1 MTIKRD
7 LRDLPEPGAPDPEPR
22 FAPVLAEAW
31 RDRSIADRENHVP
44 SGKPFIHSDAGK
56 CARAIAYR
64 AAGVPRS
71 EEMDL
76 PGYWNTTLGTLVHEA
91 WQASLADRFGETATF
106 EVEVGI
112 AAIDS
117 RGMIDALI
125 DVDGKRSSVEAKTIG
140 GYGFKAS
147 VGKIRRGT
155 PPEGPKHDHK
165 VQAALNALAADADE
179 AVVAYLAKECISYKD
194 VPEAQRMCA
203 EWTFTRD
210 EYEPVAHAEVARVKG
225 ILDLLADGQL
235 AARKIPGVP
244 GEIIGPKTGE
254 WRQFEDDVLVDT
266 GSTWQCNYCAWQ
278 SVCAQTPS
286 GRVPVEQVVELG
298 KKEAA

>member
-31 RDRSIADRENHVP
+31 RDRLIADRENHVP

-71 EEMDL
+71 KEMDL
-76 PGYWNTTLGTLVHEA
+76 PGHWNTTLGTLVHEA
-91 WQASLADRFGETATF
+91 WQGALADRFGAAASF

-125 DVDGKRSSVEAKTIG
+125 DADGKRSAVEAKTIG
-140 GYGFKAS
+140 GFGFKGA
-147 VGKIRRGT
+147 VGKARRGT

-165 VQAALNALAADADE
+165 VQAALNALAANADE

-194 VPEAQRMCA
+194 VPEVQRMCA

-210 EYEPVAHAEVARVKG
+210 EYEPVARAEVARVKG

-254 WRQFEDDVLVDT
+254 WRRFEDDVLVDT

-278 SVCAQTPS
+278 PVCAQTPA